1 MLQPKKPL
9 KQLIQ
14 NAFKKGTEK
23 SEMKKKMPKVNWE
36 KEKFES
42 KLNILNDKPKVKG
55 TGTASSYQPAKVS
68 PKKDTMKEMY
78 DASKIKNNNVPKYKS
93 PNATVS
99 KVNFEREKWEKGLS
113 GNVPMGS
120 GSKSKPSSS
129 SESSYKNRK

>member
-1 MLQPKKPL
+1 MLQPKKTL

-23 SEMKKKMPKVNWE
+23 SEMKKKMPQVNAE
-36 KEKFES
+36 KARFEEKT
-42 KLNILNDKPKVKG
+42 KVKG
-55 TGTASSYQPAKVS
+55 TGAASSYQP
-68 PKKDTMKEMY
+68 
-78 DASKIKNNNVPKYKS
+78 SKPANDNAARFKA

-120 GSKSKPSSS
+120 GSKSKSS
-129 SESSYKNRK
+129 SESSSSYSYKNKK

>member
-1 MLQPKKPL
+1 MLKPKKPL

-23 SEMKKKMPKVNWE
+23 SEMKKKMPQVNAE
-36 KEKFES
+36 KARFEEKTKS
-42 KLNILNDKPKVKG
+42 ANDN
-55 TGTASSYQPAKVS
+55 AAR
-68 PKKDTMKEMY
+68 
-78 DASKIKNNNVPKYKS
+78 YKA

-120 GSKSKPSSS
+120 GSKAKEYKSFDNMPRMKMKQTK
-129 SESSYKNRK
+129 SYKG

>member
-23 SEMKKKMPKVNWE
+23 SEMKKKMPKLNSE
-36 KEKFES
+36 REKF
-42 KLNILNDKPKVKG
+42 DKDLSEKTAKKFG
-55 TGTASSYQPAKVS
+55 KAASSYQPSRPAN
-68 PKKDTMKEMY
+68 DN
-78 DASKIKNNNVPKYKS
+78 APKYKAS
-93 PNATVS
+93 NATVS

-120 GSKSKPSSS
+120 GSKSKPSS
-129 SESSYKNRK
+129 ESSSRYKSQK